1 VVDCGFVKIRTYS
14 GRTGLESLV
23 VVPSSQ
29 ASCNQRAGRAGRNR
43 PGKCYRLF
51 TEEAFGNLSKQ
62 SIPEIQR
69 TNLAPVVLQLKA
81 LGIDD
86 VLHFDFISSPPASIY
101 IPPSIIQLQ
110 FLIFRCRSNGKGSGT
125 VVCSWGT
132 G

>member
-1 VVDCGFVKIRTYS
+1 M
-14 GRTGLESLV
+14 

-51 TEEAFGNLSKQ
+51 TESAYEGLAKQ
-62 SIPEIQR
+62 TVPEIQR

-86 VLHFDFISSPPASIY
+86 VLHFDFISAPPASI
-101 IPPSIIQLQ
+101 SIV
-110 FLIFRCRSNGKGSGT
+110 N
-125 VVCSWGT
+125 
-132 G
+132 